1 MDVIL
6 MMHLERGLFFKGAD
20 LEKEAFLQ
28 REEPIRTQTL
38 CKSRGL
44 GDRHT
49 ESARSSLL
57 GLYEMKPLE
66 NINRLD

>member
-1 MDVIL
+1 

-28 REEPIRTQTL
+28 REEPIRTQTI
-38 CKSRGL
+38 CASQGL
-44 GDRHT
+44 RDRHS

-57 GLYEMKPLE
+57 GLYEMKLVE
-66 NINRLD
+66 NINRPD